1 MSRNKVLM
9 TTKKIIAQDAIYH
22 ITQRAPGRELVFVED
37 SDYTNFLHLLEN
49 TSREYLFDIL
59 CFALLPNHLHILL
72 KTNEENL
79 NQGMKHLFQSYA
91 QRFNKKYQRKGH
103 VFCGVYRASLCQD
116 DAYLIAASLYIHL
129 NTYKAGIDKNPF
141 ECRWC
146 SLAPYIKNVKYPL
159 IKTSYILD
167 IIDDKDKTEARKI
180 YKKMIEDNS
189 KIELKTILQNS
200 NAVRDFFDNFILWFK
215 NNIGNIKLRRR
226 KAINFYIDLEEAL
239 RKIRGKKRFGNLE
252 SKKALI
258 YLIEQLKAHGYS
270 DKEIA
275 DKLQIGRSTVYR
287 LTH

>member
-1 MSRNKVLM
+1 MSKKKVLM
-9 TTKKIIAQDAIYH
+9 TTRKIIAPDTVYH

-37 SDYTNFLHLLEN
+37 SDYENFLRLLES
-49 TSREYLFDIL
+49 TSREYSFDIL

-72 KTNEENL
+72 RTNDDNL
-79 NQGMKHLFQSYA
+79 NRGMKHLFQSYA
-91 QRFNKKYQRKGH
+91 QRFNKKYERKGH

-129 NTYKAGIDKNPF
+129 NTYKAKIDKNPL

-146 SLAPYIKNVKYPL
+146 SLAPYIKKVKYPL
-159 IKTSYILD
+159 INTSYILD
-167 IIDDKDKTEARKI
+167 VINDRDKTEARKI

-189 KIELKTILQNS
+189 KAEVNNILQNS

-215 NNIGNIKLRRR
+215 NNIGNIKWKRR
-226 KAINFYIDLEEAL
+226 KIFDSYIDLEEAL
-239 RKIRGKKRFGNLE
+239 NKIKGKKRFGDLE
-252 SKKALI
+252 SRKALV
-258 YLIEQLKAHGYS
+258 YLIEQFKAHGYS